1 MVERAAGRRLNTVV
15 NSQSPNDVGTVS
27 DAQFKCWKDSLNP
40 GWAGTQRSVKM
51 VTRTGKI
58 MQITTNFTQDWGWCE
73 WVRVGAGE
81 ERSRAHHQCRCG
93 QWALFR
99 FDPARNTQEESVS
112 GPRMRPLFHC
122 PQRAMK
128 GGGVLELQTKNDCTD
143 ICMCPSI
150 MLPAPITFS
159 EAPKTLNWK
168 SRSKGELHV
177 SLSWNQ
183 WALSIIDS
191 IIHLWI
197 REAEFVSAKGGM

>member
-1 MVERAAGRRLNTVV
+1 M
-15 NSQSPNDVGTVS
+15 
-27 DAQFKCWKDSLNP
+27 
-40 GWAGTQRSVKM
+40 
-51 VTRTGKI
+51 
-58 MQITTNFTQDWGWCE
+58 
-73 WVRVGAGE
+73 GAGK

-128 GGGVLELQTKNDCTD
+128 GGGVLELQTTNDCTD

-159 EAPKTLNWK
+159 EAPKTLNCR
-168 SRSKGELHV
+168 SRSDV
-177 SLSWNQ
+177 SYMSASLGINEPCPSWILLSTCGYKIRPSGLMMMMVAPLFHNKAVYSDCSYQ
-183 WALSIIDS
+183 IIS
-191 IIHLWI
+191 L
-197 REAEFVSAKGGM
+197 